1 MVAGKEGYVHMS
13 YAEADHF
20 DEGHP
25 LVHRLLHIL
34 NALKEVKCT
43 NARKKLQ
50 VILEPLFKGLGTI
63 VLACDIP

>member
-1 MVAGKEGYVHMS
+1 MS
-13 YAEADHF
+13 YAAEDHF

-25 LVHRLLHIL
+25 LMHRLLHIL

-43 NARKKLQ
+43 NARKKIQ
-50 VILEPLFKGLGTI
+50 VILEPLIIGLGTI